1 MSNPVDVSR
10 TATADQPV
18 SRRTPLTRDSVTQRP
33 SGMPTG
39 RYRGYDAVDLADR
52 TWPEQ
57 RVTKAPRWLSTDL
70 RDGNQALIDPMSP
83 ARKREMFD
91 LLVRMGYK
99 EIEVGFPSS
108 GETDYAFVRS
118 IIEEGAIPED
128 VTISVLTQAREDLIE
143 RTVQSLKGAHRATV
157 HLYNA
162 TAPTFRR
169 VVFRGSREDV
179 RQIAVDGTRLVME
192 YAEKL
197 LDARTAFGYQYSPE
211 IFTDTELDF
220 ALEVCEAVMDVWQP
234 EEGREIILNLPA
246 TVERSTPSTHADRFE
261 WMSRNLSRREFVC
274 LSTHPHNDRGTA
286 VAAAELAVMA
296 GADRVEGCLFGQG
309 ERTGNVD
316 LVTLGMNLF
325 SQGVDPMIDFS
336 QIDEVRRT
344 AEYCN
349 QMEVHPRHPYVG
361 DLVYTAFS
369 GSHQD
374 AIKKGFDAMEADAA
388 AQGKTVDD
396 IEWAVPYLPID
407 PKDVGRSY
415 EAVIR
420 VNSQSGKGGIAYVLK
435 NDHHLDLP
443 RRMQIE
449 FSRLIQAKTDAD
461 GGEVTPAAIWSTFQD
476 EYLPNPENPWGRIQ
490 IRAYQTTTDVEGVDR
505 LTAEAVVDG
514 EETVLTGSGNGPISA
529 FFDALQTVGIDVRLL
544 DYQEHTMSE
553 GANAVAA
560 SYIECAIDDK
570 VLWGIGIDA
579 NTTRASMKAV
589 VSAVN
594 RAAR

>member
-1 MSNPVDVSR
+1 MSQQPFVGRPTPITN
-10 TATADQPV
+10 ATH
-18 SRRTPLTRDSVTQRP
+18 TQKS
-33 SGMPTG
+33 SGMPIHKYG
-39 RYRGYDAVDLADR
+39 QYEQVDIPDR
-52 TWPEQ
+52 TWPDA

-70 RDGNQALIDPMSP
+70 RDGNQSLIDPMTP

-108 GETDYAFVRS
+108 GETDFAFVRS
-118 IIEEGAIPED
+118 IIEEGAIPDD

-143 RTVQSLKGAHRATV
+143 RTVESLVGAKRATV

-169 VVFRGSREDV
+169 VVFRGSKEDIK
-179 RQIAVDGTRLVME
+179 QIAVDGTRLVME

-197 LDARTAFGYQYSPE
+197 LGPETTFGYQYSPE

-220 ALEVCEAVMDVWQP
+220 ALEVCEAVCDVWQP
-234 EEGREIILNLPA
+234 SEGREIILNLPA

-261 WMSRNLSRREFVC
+261 WMARNLTRREHICISV
-274 LSTHPHNDRGTA
+274 HPHNDRGTA
-286 VAAAELAVMA
+286 VAAAELALMA
-296 GADRVEGCLFGQG
+296 GADRIEGCLFGQG

-316 LVTLGMNLF
+316 LITLGMNLF
-325 SQGVDPMIDFS
+325 SQGIDPQIDFS
-336 QIDEVRRT
+336 QIDEIRRT
-344 AEYCN
+344 SEYCN
-349 QMEVHPRHPYVG
+349 QMEVHPRHPYAG

-388 AQGKTVDD
+388 ARGKTVDE

-435 NDHHLDLP
+435 NDHKLDLP

-449 FSRLIQAKTDAD
+449 FSRIIQAKTDAE
-461 GGEVTPAAIWSTFQD
+461 GGEVTPKAIWDVFSD

-490 IRAYQTTTDVEGVDR
+490 LRSGSTTTDKDGTDT
-505 LTAEAVVDG
+505 LTVEAVVDG
-514 EETVLTGSGNGPISA
+514 VETVLNGTGNGPISA
-529 FFDALQTVGIDVRLL
+529 FFDALDDIGVDARLL
-544 DYQEHTMSE
+544 DYTEHTMSE
-553 GANAVAA
+553 GASAVAA
-560 SYIECAIDDK
+560 SYIECAIDGR

-579 NTTRASMKAV
+579 NTTRASLKAV
-589 VSAVN
+589 ISAVN

>member
-1 MSNPVDVSR
+1 MSRPGNAVGRGTPV
-10 TATADQPV
+10 TAATVRQ
-18 SRRTPLTRDSVTQRP
+18 QP
-33 SGMPTG
+33 SGMPVH
-39 RYRGYDAVDLADR
+39 RYRPYDAVDIPDR
-52 TWPEQ
+52 TWPGN
-57 RVTKAPRWLSTDL
+57 RVTHAPRWLSTDL

-83 ARKREMFD
+83 ARKRAMFD

-108 GETDYAFVRS
+108 GQTDFDFVRS
-118 IIEEGAIPED
+118 IIEDGAIPED
-128 VTISVLTQAREDLIE
+128 VTISVLTQAREELIE
-143 RTVQSLKGAHRATV
+143 RTVQSLQGAHRATV

-162 TAPTFRR
+162 TAPVWRE
-169 VVFRGSREDV
+169 VVFRGSRDAV
-179 RQIAVDGTRLVME
+179 KQIAVDGTRLVVE

-197 LDARTAFGYQYSPE
+197 LDDRTVFGYQYSPE

-220 ALEVCEAVMDVWQP
+220 ALEVCEGVMDVWQP
-234 EEGREIILNLPA
+234 EDGREIILNLPA

-261 WMSRNLSRREFVC
+261 WMSRNLTRREHVC
-274 LSTHPHNDRGTA
+274 LSVHPHNDRGTA
-286 VAAAELAVMA
+286 VAAAELALMA
-296 GADRVEGCLFGQG
+296 GADRIEGCLFGQG

-336 QIDEVRRT
+336 QIDEIRRT
-344 AEYCN
+344 YEYCN
-349 QMEVHPRHPYVG
+349 QMGVHPRHPYVG

-374 AIKKGFDAMEADAA
+374 AIKKGFEAMEARAEQA
-388 AQGKTVDD
+388 GKPVEEM
-396 IEWAVPYLPID
+396 EWAVPYLPID

-420 VNSQSGKGGIAYVLK
+420 VNSQSGKGGVAYVLQH
-435 NDHHLDLP
+435 DHSLDLP
-443 RRMQIE
+443 RRMQVE
-449 FSRLIQAKTDAD
+449 FSRIIQTKTDAE
-461 GGEVTPAAIWSTFQD
+461 GGEVTPAQIWDVFRD
-476 EYLPNPENPWGRIQ
+476 EYLPNPANAWGRIQ
-490 IRAYQTTTDVEGVDR
+490 LRGGQTTTDRDGVDT
-505 LTAEAVVDG
+505 LTVQADVDG
-514 EETVLTGSGNGPISA
+514 AETTLVGTGNGPISA
-529 FFDALQTVGIDVRLL
+529 FFHALQGVGIDARLL

-553 GANAVAA
+553 GASSQAA
-560 SYIECAIDDK
+560 SYIEVAVDGK

-579 NTTRASMKAV
+579 NTTRASLKAV